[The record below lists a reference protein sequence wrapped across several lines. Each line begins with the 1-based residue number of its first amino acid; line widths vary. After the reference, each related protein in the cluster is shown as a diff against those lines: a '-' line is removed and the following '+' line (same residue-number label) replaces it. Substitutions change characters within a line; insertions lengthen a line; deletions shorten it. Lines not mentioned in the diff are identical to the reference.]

1 MSNLYVNFPPH
12 WNSNNQHISESVSK
26 GLSLK
31 VDSPPQLHL
40 NGMSL
45 GFHLHDDDSPSSQ
58 STQSNHDLTANA
70 GTNSQDQCMSSESG
84 QEVSCGQNL
93 GQMKP
98 VYLMGHPETA
108 YGTGQIDYSHA
119 MGCMPY
125 PYGDPYYNGLM
136 TAYGPTPIIQPHMM
150 GMTTTRVPLPLDIS
164 EDEPIFVNAKQY
176 HGILRRRQSRAKM
189 EAQNK
194 LIKAR
199 KPYLHESRHLH
210 ALNRVRGTGG
220 RFLSTKKQQQQSS
233 NSTSATN
240 ENYSISSSS
249 NAFARNGNN
258 NMVFEPHH
266 QSQQCMATGS
276 SNNGFFQQQDSSGF
290 LGISSSQ
297 HNGGFITNNPN
308 QHQAPV
314 VR

>member
-1 MSNLYVNFPPH
+1 MSNLFINYPPH
-12 WNSNNQHISESVSK
+12 WNSDDQRMSESLSK

-31 VDSPPQLHL
+31 MDSPPQLHL
-40 NGMSL
+40 NARSL
-45 GFHLHDDDSPSSQ
+45 GFHLQDQDSPSSQ
-58 STQSNHDLTANA
+58 STRSNHDMTTNA

-84 QEVSCGQNL
+84 QEVNCGKNL

-98 VYLMGHPETA
+98 MYLMGHPEA
-108 YGTGQIDYSHA
+108 GFNIGQMDYNRA

-125 PYGDPYYNGLM
+125 PCGDPYYNGILN
-136 TAYGPTPIIQPHMM
+136 TYGTTPIIQPHMM
-150 GMTTTRVPLPLDIS
+150 SMTTTRVPLPLDIS

-210 ALNRVRGTGG
+210 ALNRVRGSGG
-220 RFLSTKKQQQQSS
+220 RFLSTKKQQQSD
-233 NSTSATN
+233 STSN
-240 ENYSISSSS
+240 RNHSISGS
-249 NAFARNGNN
+249 NAYN
-258 NMVFEPHH
+258 NMVFESH
-266 QSQQCMATGS
+266 QSQCMATGTS
-276 SNNGFFQQQDSSGF
+276 SISTTNGNSFYQQQDGGF
-290 LGISSSQ
+290 LGISSSHTGGAMQ
-297 HNGGFITNNPN
+297 HNGGFINNPN